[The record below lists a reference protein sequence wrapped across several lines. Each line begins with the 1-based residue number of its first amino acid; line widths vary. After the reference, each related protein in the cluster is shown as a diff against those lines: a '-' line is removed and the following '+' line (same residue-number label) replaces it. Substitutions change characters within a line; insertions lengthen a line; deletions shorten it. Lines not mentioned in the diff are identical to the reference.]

1 MRAASHNLRNNSPKR
16 KGARRRRR
24 PGCPTVW
31 TYSRGAAFSS
41 RSNPNQNVSLLWITG
56 FQPQLSWVPP
66 QHLGANCTYEVFLK
80 TKKGREKYLTEN
92 LEEQFYIVMEG
103 GFLNMSVG
111 TVCDRRSE
119 LAWVSVDNA
128 ELVRKLQC
136 FIYSATRTHC
146 SWQKAGRARDLRFF
160 YRLLNNN
167 FSESGRKKV
176 LIRECSSYTEVRTG
190 CDLEANINQS
200 IHIWFN
206 GTVNNTV
213 ATNTFKKDTSNDVRL
228 PALNW
233 TVTKTQD
240 KFHISWTPPEIER
253 RWKFEIIY
261 TECSETKSI
270 TVDGGTSTELER
282 VPHCPYRMAMKAFIK
297 EGKTPFSDEVY
308 FDSDPSAWLYAAIII
323 PVMFAGL
330 AALVLVCCRK
340 NKEYM
345 FPKVPEPRD
354 LLSNISDNNN
364 KSADHTL
371 CVPAEEDDNCRIS
384 LVVDPLINK
393 LDASQ
398 SLESAKAPEVLC
410 PMLAQQKSAGP

>member
-41 RSNPNQNVSLLWITG
+41 RSNPNQVAQRWFPVLTSRRPGGQGPILPPQNVSLLWITG

-213 ATNTFKKDTSNDVRL
+213 ATNTFKKDTSND
-228 PALNW
+228 
-233 TVTKTQD
+233 
-240 KFHISWTPPEIER
+240 
-253 RWKFEIIY
+253 
-261 TECSETKSI
+261 
-270 TVDGGTSTELER
+270 
-282 VPHCPYRMAMKAFIK
+282 
-297 EGKTPFSDEVY
+297 
-308 FDSDPSAWLYAAIII
+308 DSDPSAWLYAAIII